1 MKFAPVALFVYNRL
15 EHTRR
20 TVEALALNDFA
31 PQTRL
36 FVFSDGPRSRHDSAN
51 VDAVRKYLSGV
62 GGFESVQVFP
72 QPENRGLANS
82 IIAGVTKI
90 CGEFKRVI
98 VLEDDLVTSRHF
110 LRYMNEALSI
120 YENTNEV
127 ISIHGYVPPVAEPL
141 PPTFFIRGA
150 DCWGWATWQRGWEL
164 FEKDGK
170 RLLSEIKSRNLEQEF
185 NFDGSVAYMAML
197 RMQIAGLK
205 DSWAVRWYASA
216 FLANKLT
223 LYPGV
228 SLVRNIGNDG
238 TGSHCGVT
246 DEYNVALANKPL
258 KLVPIPP
265 VENASARKA
274 MAGFSAGLHRPSLAE
289 RLKSAARI
297 LKKKLF

>member
-1 MKFAPVALFVYNRL
+1 MKYAPVALFVYNRP
-15 EHTRR
+15 EHTRL
-20 TVEALALNDFA
+20 TIEALAQNEQA
-31 PQTRL
+31 AETRL
-36 FVFSDGPRSRHDSAN
+36 FIFSDGPRSRHDDAK
-51 VDAVRKYLSGV
+51 VEAVRRYLSGID
-62 GGFESVQVFP
+62 GFESVQVFP
-72 QPENRGLANS
+72 RPENRGLANS
-82 IIAGVTKI
+82 IIDGVTQI
-90 CGEFKRVI
+90 CREYQRVI
-98 VLEDDLVTSRHF
+98 VLEDDLVTSKYF

-120 YENTNEV
+120 YENTDRV

-170 RLLSEIKSRNLEQEF
+170 RLLAEIKSRNLEQEF

-223 LYPGV
+223 LYPGI

-246 DEYNVALANKPL
+246 EEYNVALANKPF
-258 KLVPIPP
+258 KLVPIPA
-265 VENASARKA
+265 VENAPARKA
-274 MAGFSAGLHRPSLAE
+274 LAGFLASLHRPSLAG

-297 LKKKLF
+297 LKRKLF